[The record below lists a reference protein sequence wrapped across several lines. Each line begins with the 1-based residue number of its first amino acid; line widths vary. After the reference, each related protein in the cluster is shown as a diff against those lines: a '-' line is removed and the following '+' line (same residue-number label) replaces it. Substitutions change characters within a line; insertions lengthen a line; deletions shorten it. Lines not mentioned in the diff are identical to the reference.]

1 MGGKTGTAEILST
14 KEKDYLVSF
23 IGFAPLDTPQ
33 VVVYVVV
40 DRPNVEEQADSSYAQ
55 YIAQAILDEILP
67 YMNIYP
73 DEETEETT
81 KLWDGFKGVLKLDD
95 SEVEVDE
102 PAVQTEGSETGT
114 DNARISKLYRMK
126 VAHQKNIMMKKVT
139 AQQVRMSDMRKMI
152 LKMCLTKRILQ
163 ATILK
168 KIPRTKMT
176 TKKMRE
182 NNRASHLKQ

>member
-1 MGGKTGTAEILST
+1 M
-14 KEKDYLVSF
+14 
-23 IGFAPLDTPQ
+23 
-33 VVVYVVV
+33 

-102 PAVQTEGSETGT
+102 PASVK
-114 DNARISKLYRMK
+114 DRNRFMK
-126 VAHQKNIMMKKVT
+126 HFRHM
-139 AQQVRMSDMRKMI
+139 
-152 LKMCLTKRILQ
+152 
-163 ATILK
+163 
-168 KIPRTKMT
+168 
-176 TKKMRE
+176 E
-182 NNRASHLKQ
+182 